1 MQIPVTKQHMRNK
14 VSKLYGG
21 MYTYLQAL
29 RRIDDTDSYI
39 YPNSTRINTYSVV
52 WILGRCN
59 NHDPRYLWWR
69 MNGYS
74 MHKLISFVP
83 AYA

>member
-1 MQIPVTKQHMRNK
+1 MRNK

-39 YPNSTRINTYSVV
+39 YPNDRIIGVYRSRL
-52 WILGRCN
+52 WILGRYN

-69 MNGYS
+69 MNGHN
-74 MHKLISFVP
+74 MHNLISFVV